1 MQAEGDDVAH
11 VPEKHNDGRRKK
23 TNAQGKEDLDED
35 DEWGKKY
42 VITEMD
48 AVIKHHEDKKNR
60 RYQEIKKAGHYRC
73 QRKYFAGKVYLG
85 NEVAVVNKAWY
96 GKGQ

>member
-1 MQAEGDDVAH
+1 MTADA
-11 VPEKHNDGRRKK
+11 K

-48 AVIKHHEDKKNR
+48 AVIKHHEDKRIAAIRKSKSR
-60 RYQEIKKAGHYRC
+60 TLPMPKEIFRG
-73 QRKYFAGKVYLG
+73 
-85 NEVAVVNKAWY
+85 ESISW
-96 GKGQ
+96 